1 MSPKEIISA
10 LLKTPLWI
18 IGFGAIM
25 SFAVFSLPSLL
36 PKPDPALK
44 VNNIVFVS
52 SEKSSS
58 PNTEREHRR
67 VVQLPHDWR
76 KHDLNIE
83 HGWYEFT
90 VSFSENSNPPMALYM
105 AHVQQTVD
113 VWIDDLALTN
123 IIPEYVV
130 SGRFWNRPIF
140 LNLPETALGK
150 GEHKF
155 IIYLHSAPAKNA
167 LLDEVYVGPRNQ
179 LRPSWE
185 WHYHYRFTLVAV
197 ITFGMLFLSL
207 FVAALWL
214 LRKKET
220 MYGWFALCTTFWSL
234 HNIPHIID
242 KPSGIS
248 SLIWDAQYFSLLGW
262 MVVTLVI
269 FNHRYVGNKHPRIER
284 NFLIYATAGSLPLFF
299 LSHENLHIYTYMFW
313 DLSLLLIGA
322 YAVLYVL
329 IAYNKRPTIEIR
341 LLVIVGIIILAFGLN
356 DYLVIS
362 SLGDRTRGL
371 LIQFSGL
378 PAMLVLIW
386 FLLSRF
392 VRVLKESETL
402 NQELEQRV
410 LMKEKELEKNF
421 EQLKKM
427 EQEQLLAEER
437 ERIMQDVHDGVGGQ
451 LVAMLAEIESGNATT
466 ENVSSALSQSLTDLR
481 LVIDSLDTASEDLP
495 TLLGMLR
502 TRLQPRLDGH
512 NIQLH
517 WKVTPLPVLEDFGP
531 RKALQLMRILQE
543 AIINVLKHSGA
554 SNLYIKT
561 ESSSNTNDTHS
572 ITIEIRDD
580 GCWVEP
586 KEHTGYGLK
595 NIRRRA
601 NSIGADIEIS
611 GNIQGTVVKIV
622 LTGKERLQSQ
632 DQY

>member
-1 MSPKEIISA
+1 MSSKEILSA

-18 IGFGAIM
+18 IGFAIVM
-25 SFAVFSLPSLL
+25 LLAVFSLPSLL
-36 PKPDPALK
+36 PTPDSSFK
-44 VNNIVFVS
+44 INDIVFVS
-52 SEKSSS
+52 VEKLPHSDVEI
-58 PNTEREHRR
+58 ERRR
-67 VVQLPHDWR
+67 QIQLPHDWR
-76 KHDLNIE
+76 KHESGID
-83 HGWYEFT
+83 HGWYEFSA
-90 VSFSENSNPPMALYM
+90 SFPENFQGPMALYI
-105 AHVQQTVD
+105 AHVQQLADIWVD
-113 VWIDDLALTN
+113 DVALTN

-140 LNLPETALGK
+140 LNLPESINSA

-155 IIYLHSAPAKNA
+155 LIYLHSMPKKNA
-167 LLDEVYVGPRNQ
+167 LLDEVYLGPASE

-207 FVAALWL
+207 FIAALWL
-214 LRKKET
+214 LRKKDT
-220 MYGWFALCTTFWSL
+220 MYGWFALCTAFWSS

-242 KPSGIS
+242 KPAGVSP
-248 SLIWDAQYFSLLGW
+248 LIWDAVYFSLLGW

-269 FNHRYVGNKHPRIER
+269 FNHRYVGNKHPLIEKSLL
-284 NFLIYATAGSLPLFF
+284 FYAFIAALPLFL
-299 LSHENLHIYTYMFW
+299 LSHDNLHTYTYMFW
-313 DLSLLLIGA
+313 DLSLLAIGA

-329 IAYNKRPTIEIR
+329 LAYNRQPTIEIR
-341 LLVIVGIIILAFGLN
+341 LLVIVGVIILTFGLN

-371 LIQFSGL
+371 FIQFSGL

-392 VRVLKESETL
+392 VRVLQESELL

-410 LMKEKELEKNF
+410 LLKEKELEKNF

-466 ENVSSALSQSLTDLR
+466 EHVSSALSQSLTDLR

-502 TRLQPRLDGH
+502 SRLQPRLDGH
-512 NIQLH
+512 HIQLH
-517 WKVTPLPVLEDFGP
+517 WEVTPLPVLEDFGP

-543 AIINVLKHSGA
+543 TIVNVLKHSGA
-554 SNLYIKT
+554 SNLYVNT
-561 ESSSNTNDTHS
+561 ASNSEADGIHTIS
-572 ITIEIRDD
+572 IDIRDD

-586 KEHTGYGLK
+586 QEHTGHGLK
-595 NIRRRA
+595 NILRRA
-601 NSIGADIEIS
+601 KSIGADITVS
-611 GNIQGTVVKIV
+611 GDKSGTSVKIV
-622 LTGKERLQSQ
+622 LTGKERQAGVPQ
-632 DQY
+632 N